1 MSFRQ
6 FHNSIDEIAESSASV
21 LQQQDEVSHTI
32 KDPYPSTLDGVSLPH
47 GVSIGL
53 QTSAVRAVLPSAH
66 PTLNHFLEGGLRFGE
81 LSEWG
86 IPWGKGGYEIMVGFV
101 AAATQRKLWTLWISG
116 SRSYA
121 LYPPAWA
128 SRGVALDYLRVI
140 TCAEPVATLKP
151 LWWEDFFKLIII
163 DGSCRLES
171 EEYAF
176 LARRA
181 RRQQQSIVVVR
192 HQLLHPS
199 RGNVWARLRC
209 NSWRDNLDTPLVVS
223 SVRGLSPRQIALT

>member
-1 MSFRQ
+1 MS
-6 FHNSIDEIAESSASV
+6 
-21 LQQQDEVSHTI
+21 LQQIPNYLDELAQPTAAALQQI
-32 KDPYPSTLDGVSLPH
+32 YPGMTLPAGVSLGTQAP
-47 GVSIGL
+47 V
-53 QTSAVRAVLPSAH
+53 QRAVLPSAY

-86 IPWGKGGYEIMVGFV
+86 LPWGKGGYEIMVGFV

-116 SRSYA
+116 NRSYA

-128 SRGVALDYLRVI
+128 ARGVALDYLRVV

-151 LWWEDFFKLIII
+151 LWWEDFFKLIVI
-163 DGSCRLES
+163 DGTCHLEP

-181 RRQQQSIVVVR
+181 RKQRQIIIVVR
-192 HQLLHPS
+192 HQLLHPH

-209 NSWRDNLDTPLVVS
+209 NSWRDSLETPLMVS
-223 SVRGLSPRQIALT
+223 SVRGLSPRQIAIS